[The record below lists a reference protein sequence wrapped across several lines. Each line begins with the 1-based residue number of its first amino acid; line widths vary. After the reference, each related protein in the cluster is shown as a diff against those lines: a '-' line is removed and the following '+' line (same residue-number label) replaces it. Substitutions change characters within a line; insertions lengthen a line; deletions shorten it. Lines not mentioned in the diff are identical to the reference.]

1 MNVTVATLESV
12 LDLAA
17 EVRVTVN
24 RVDRALPSLRALL
37 EAAGADYKLVGGVAV
52 VHHGYVRTTQDVD
65 VLLERAAM
73 DRLDPLLPSFGF
85 ERLSRGRL
93 RHHETGVV
101 VDLLLEGDP
110 MPRPGSPPYP
120 SPAALAGSRD
130 DPSVVGLPG
139 LLELKLRAARHQD
152 LADVVALLK
161 RLDDGDYLRVEA
173 VIPVGLRKQLVKL
186 REDAIEEQR
195 WDGGSKVEPELDR

>member
-1 MNVTVATLESV
+1 MAALEGV

-17 EVRVTVN
+17 EVRTTVN

-65 VLLERAAM
+65 VLLERAAT
-73 DRLDPLLPSFGF
+73 DRLDPLLADFGF
-85 ERLSRGRL
+85 ERLSRSRL

-120 SPAALAGSRD
+120 SPSALAGSPGD
-130 DPSVVGLPG
+130 ILPSSASQVSSSSSSVPPAT
-139 LLELKLRAARHQD
+139 RIWQTWW
-152 LADVVALLK
+152 
-161 RLDDGDYLRVEA
+161 
-173 VIPVGLRKQLVKL
+173 PSSS
-186 REDAIEEQR
+186 
-195 WDGGSKVEPELDR
+195 GSMKGTTCA